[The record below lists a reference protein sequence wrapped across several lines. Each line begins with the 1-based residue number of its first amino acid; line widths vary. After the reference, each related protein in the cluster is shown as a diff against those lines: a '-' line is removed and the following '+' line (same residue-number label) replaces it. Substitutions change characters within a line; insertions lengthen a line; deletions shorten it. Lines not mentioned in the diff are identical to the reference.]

1 MYDLLTSS
9 VLFVVL
15 VPGVLVSLPPG
26 GGITAAIV
34 HGIVFYVV
42 QRYVAQ
48 YVPWWGVWILA
59 GIAVLLKVFGGGSST
74 PTPTSSFSG
83 GRR

>member
-9 VLFVVL
+9 VLFLIL
-15 VPGVLVSLPPG
+15 VPGVLVTIPPG
-26 GGITAAIV
+26 GGIIAAVVHAIV
-34 HGIVFYVV
+34 FFVV

-48 YVPWWGVWILA
+48 FVPWWGIWIIA
-59 GIAVLLKVFGGGSST
+59 AVAVLLKVFAT
-74 PTPTSSFSG
+74 PTAPTMG

>member
-15 VPGVLVSLPPG
+15 VPGVLLTIPPG

-34 HGIVFYVV
+34 HGIVFWVV
-42 QRYVAQ
+42 QRYVAA
-48 YVPWWGVWILA
+48 YVPWWGIWV
-59 GIAVLLKVFGGGSST
+59 IAAIALLLKVFGGGSST
-74 PTPTSSFSG
+74 PSSTGSFSG

>member
-9 VLFVVL
+9 VLFIVL
-15 VPGVLVSLPPG
+15 VPGVLLTIPPG
-26 GGITAAIV
+26 GGIVAAIV

-48 YVPWWGVWILA
+48 YIPWWGIWV
-59 GIAVLLKVFGGGSST
+59 IAAIAILLKSLGPTPSTST
-74 PTPTSSFSG
+74 PSFSG

>member
-9 VLFVVL
+9 VLFVIL
-15 VPGVLVSLPPG
+15 VPGVLLTIPPG

-34 HGIVFYVV
+34 HGIVFWVV
-42 QRYVAQ
+42 QRYVAA
-48 YVPWWGVWILA
+48 YVPWWGIWVLA
-59 GIAVLLKVFGGGSST
+59 AIALLLKVFGGT
-74 PTPTSSFSG
+74 PATPTSSFSG

>member
-9 VLFVVL
+9 ILFLVL
-15 VPGVLVSLPPG
+15 VPGVLVTIPPG
-26 GGITAAIV
+26 GGVVAAVV
-34 HGIVFYVV
+34 HAVVFYVV

-48 YVPWWGVWILA
+48 YVPWWGVWVLA
-59 GIAVLLKVFGGGSST
+59 AIAVALKLFGGASSA
-74 PTPTSSFSG
+74 PTSTFSG